1 MSWRVSDRP
10 LDGDFVS
17 APLNLLPAAGDVARR
32 CSLTFEPAKESTQG
46 CETSNS
52 VWGEEVAGGCRNWS
66 SELL

>member
-32 CSLTFEPAKESTQG
+32 CSLTFEPAKESTQR
-46 CETSNS
+46 CETSKR
-52 VWGEEVAGGCRNWS
+52 GGGGMQKQKL
-66 SELL
+66 EQ